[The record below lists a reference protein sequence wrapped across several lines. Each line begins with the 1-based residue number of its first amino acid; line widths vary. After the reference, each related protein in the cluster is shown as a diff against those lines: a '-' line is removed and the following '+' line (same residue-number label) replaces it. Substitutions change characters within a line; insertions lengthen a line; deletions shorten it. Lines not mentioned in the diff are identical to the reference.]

1 MNKHEYG
8 NHILELSIPYGVE
21 LLGLRNIPLKKSY
34 DSDSDNILTD
44 FYIPALSN
52 SVQYKRLTG
61 FFSSSTLAI
70 AAKGVSKLISNGG
83 NMKLVTGARFRKAD
97 IEAIKEA
104 YERPERVIEGI
115 MLKELDD
122 LEGRFIED
130 HVRALGW
137 MVANKKLEIKVA
149 IILDEEG
156 YPLEEKTL
164 EKKGIFHQKVGI
176 LEDAEGN
183 RLSFSGSENES
194 ASGWLSNI
202 EEFKVFRSWME
213 PEKDYLEADLDKFQK
228 FWTGYPKRAQVM
240 DIPNAVKKRLIEIAP
255 DDIEELDLDRWL
267 TYRRRIR
274 LKDFQKGAV
283 NSWLTAGKKG
293 IFEMA
298 TGTGKTIC
306 ALECLAAAQ
315 KTEKRLVTVITVPY
329 VHLAKQW
336 IREIEKFGI
345 QSEKIIADSSNPGWK
360 DKLADYIFDI
370 INGVME
376 KLIVLTTHA
385 TFSSDDFIELMKR
398 INVKLYLVADE
409 VHGVGAPKRKNGL
422 IENYGFRLGLSATP
436 KRYFDLEGT
445 EELYQYFGDVVF
457 EFSLKKAIEGGF
469 LTPYDYKPYFTELTE
484 AEMMRYEEETA
495 RVCKAY
501 YQSKD
506 DDKRRQ
512 WFSLLCIRRQDIIK
526 NATNKYSV
534 FKRILDHLS
543 EIKHC
548 LVYCSPQQID
558 TVQDILNRRSIIQH
572 KFTQIEGTRPEAK
585 YGGISERQFLLK
597 NFSNGKFQA
606 LVAMKCLDE
615 GVDIPSAKI
624 AIMLTN
630 SGNPREYVQRRGRVL
645 RRFPGK
651 RYAVIYDIIVIP
663 SLHLD
668 IAAEFKEL
676 EKGILLKEFKRYREF
691 ALSARNRVECL
702 KKIEETETEYGLLM

>member
-1 MNKHEYG
+1 V
-8 NHILELSIPYGVE
+8 S
-21 LLGLRNIPLKKSY
+21 LRDVRLKRSY
-34 DSDSDNILTD
+34 DSDSDSVLTD

-52 SVQYKRLTG
+52 SVHYKRLTG
-61 FFSSSTLAI
+61 FFSSTTLAI

-104 YERPERVIEGI
+104 YERPERLIERM

-122 LEGRFIED
+122 LESKFVED

-137 MVANKKLEIKVA
+137 MVANNKLEIKVA
-149 IILDEEG
+149 IILDEER
-156 YPLEEKTL
+156 YPLEERIV
-164 EKKGIFHQKVGI
+164 ENRGIFHQKVGI

-183 RLSFSGSENES
+183 CLSFSGSENES

-228 FWTGYPKRAQVM
+228 FWTGYPKRAQIM

-255 DDIEELDLDRWL
+255 HDIEELDLDRWL
-267 TYRRRIR
+267 TDRRKIK
-274 LKDFQKGAV
+274 LKDFQKEAV
-283 NSWLTAGKKG
+283 SGWLTAGKKG

-345 QSEKIIADSSNPGWK
+345 RSEKLIADSSNPGWK

-370 INGVME
+370 MNGIID

-398 INVKLYLVADE
+398 INVKSFLVADE

-422 IENYGFRLGLSATP
+422 IENYDFRLGLSATP

-457 EFSLKKAIEGGF
+457 EFSLKKAIEGEY

-484 AEMMRYEEETA
+484 AEMMKYEEETA

-501 YQSKD
+501 HQSKD
-506 DDKRRQ
+506 DDRRRQ
-512 WFSLLCIRRQDIIK
+512 WFSLLCIKRQDIIK
-526 NATNKYSV
+526 NAINKYSI
-534 FKRILDHLS
+534 FERILDNIS

-548 LVYCSPQQID
+548 LAYCSPQQID
-558 TVQDILNRRSIIQH
+558 TVQDILNRKDIIQH

-597 NFSNGKFQA
+597 NFSDGKFQA

-615 GVDIPSAKI
+615 GVDIPPAKI

-645 RRFPGK
+645 RKFPGK
-651 RYAVIYDIIVIP
+651 EFAVIYDIIVIP
-663 SLHLD
+663 QLHLSVTS
-668 IAAEFKEL
+668 EFKDL
-676 EKGILLKEFKRYREF
+676 EKKILISEFKRYKEF
-691 ALSARNRVECL
+691 ALAARNTVECL
-702 KKIEETETEYGLLM
+702 KKIEEIETKYGLSV